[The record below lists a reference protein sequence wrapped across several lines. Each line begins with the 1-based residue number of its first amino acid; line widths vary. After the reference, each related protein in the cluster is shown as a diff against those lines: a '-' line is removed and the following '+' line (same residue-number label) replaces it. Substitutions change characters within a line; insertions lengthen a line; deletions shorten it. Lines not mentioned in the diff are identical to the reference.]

1 MKADDEISDDVIS
14 ELRWDPQMS
23 DPEAI
28 GVAMSDE
35 AVALTGHT
43 STYAEKRAAE
53 RAARRL
59 YCVRAVQ

>member
-1 MKADDEISDDVIS
+1 
-14 ELRWDPQMS
+14 MS

-35 AVALTGHT
+35 AVALTAHT
-43 STYAEKRAAE
+43 STYVEKRAAE
-53 RAARRL
+53 RAAWRL